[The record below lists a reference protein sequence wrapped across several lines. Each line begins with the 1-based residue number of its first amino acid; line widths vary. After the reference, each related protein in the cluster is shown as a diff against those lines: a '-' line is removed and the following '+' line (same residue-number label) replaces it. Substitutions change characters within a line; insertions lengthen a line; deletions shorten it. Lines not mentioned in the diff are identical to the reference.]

1 MEILTEAMILLWM
14 LMIAIY
20 VFSRNGRSGDVDGK
34 LKLLPFLLL
43 MDVCLIASGM
53 GIRTGTGARLML
65 DLSLM
70 QIPLIFLIYSI
81 WDFADFRRILILTS
95 GGYLTISTGQ
105 LLCSFG
111 VIHPLSSK
119 ILVWLA
125 VMVMALTSI
134 LYVVGLTCHLLNVN
148 NVMKAASSWSYICLG
163 ADGAH
168 AMLMLLLALLTLLSS
183 SISGRYSGLHLCLTD
198 LLMSLSV
205 TAIVVRMVHKTAFV
219 IMRKRERTIVESMKF
234 SMVAM
239 PNENDR
245 DDGLYKTI
253 YKRLTEYFEQEK
265 PYLRSELTIN
275 DLVQV
280 VYSNKL
286 YISRAISQCTGRN
299 FRQFVNYYRIK
310 YSVDMFRQ
318 NPKLKIVDL
327 YQACGFN
334 SVASY
339 NMAFRLFMNENPSE
353 WFRKERKKLLERN

>member
-14 LMIAIY
+14 LMITIY
-20 VFSRNGRSGDVDGK
+20 VFSRNGRSEDADGK
-34 LKLLPFLLL
+34 VKLLPLLLL

-53 GIRTGTGARLML
+53 GIKTGTGARLML

-70 QIPLIFLIYSI
+70 QIPLIFLIYSVWSI
-81 WDFADFRRILILTS
+81 EDYRMMIILTS
-95 GGYLTISTGQ
+95 GGCLTITTGQ

-134 LYVVGLTCHLLNVN
+134 MFVVGLTCHLLNVN
-148 NVMKAASSWSYICLG
+148 NVMKAASSWSYISLG

-183 SISGRYSGLHLCLTD
+183 CISGSYSGLHLCLAD
-198 LLMSLSV
+198 ILMSMSV
-205 TAIVVRMVHKTAFV
+205 TAIVARMVGKTAFV
-219 IMRKRERTIVESMKF
+219 LMRKRERTIIESMKL
-234 SMVAM
+234 SMVAI

-253 YKRLTEYFEQEK
+253 YKRLTDYFEQEK

-299 FRQFVNYYRIK
+299 FRQFVNYYRIR
-310 YSVDMFRQ
+310 YSVEMFRQ